1 MAHYLNILRSIV
13 FYFILTLWIL
23 IFPTLLTPIR
33 WLKPEFSKTIAF
45 YWLKGVVVLARI
57 ICGIRYALKGQ
68 ENIPH
73 EAAIFACQ
81 HQSAWETF
89 LFPTILHLPMMVV
102 KIELLRIPIFG
113 AYLKYIGM
121 AAIDRKAG
129 VSALTQITNKAKSAL
144 SQGRNVLVFPEGTRI
159 APGSRGKIQAG
170 IAALYENCSAPIIPV
185 THNAGLLWPKTNL
198 IKKPGL
204 VTVTFH
210 PALPKNLSKTELF
223 EKLNGLYYN

>member
-1 MAHYLNILRSIV
+1 MAVLLNSIRAAV
-13 FYFILTLWIL
+13 FYIAITVWILT
-23 IFPTLLTPIR
+23 FPIILTPLR
-33 WLKPEFSKTIAF
+33 WLKPEFAKTIAF

-57 ICGIRYALKGQ
+57 ICGIRYELKGR
-68 ENIPH
+68 ENIPQ

-89 LFPTILHLPMMVV
+89 LFPTILQLPMMVV
-102 KIELLRIPIFG
+102 KVELLRIPIFG
-113 AYLKYIGM
+113 DYLRYIGM

-129 VSALTQITNKAKSAL
+129 ISALNQITDKAKAAL
-144 SQGRNVLVFPEGTRI
+144 AAGRNVLVFPEGTRI
-159 APGSRGKIQAG
+159 APGARGKIQSG

-185 THNAGLLWPKTNL
+185 THNAGLFWPKTSL

-223 EKLNGLYYN
+223 EKLSTLFYS

>member
-1 MAHYLNILRSIV
+1 MAIFLNGFRALV
-13 FYFILTLWIL
+13 FYFLLTLWLL
-23 IFPTLLTPIR
+23 IFPTILTPLR

-45 YWLKGVVVLARI
+45 IWLKGVVILARV
-57 ICGIRYALKGQ
+57 ICGIRYELKGK
-68 ENIPH
+68 ENIPD

-129 VSALTQITNKAKSAL
+129 VSALNQITDKAKSAL
-144 SQGRNVLVFPEGTRI
+144 ATGRNVLVFPEGTRV
-159 APGSRGKIQAG
+159 AYGERGRIQAG
-170 IAALYENCSAPIIPV
+170 IIALYENCSAPVIPV
-185 THNAGLLWPKTNL
+185 SHNAGVLWPKNSF
-198 IKKPGL
+198 IKKPGT
-204 VTVTFH
+204 VTVIFH
-210 PALPKNLSKTELF
+210 PTLPKNLSKAELS
-223 EKLNGLYYN
+223 EKLSTLYYS

>member
-1 MAHYLNILRSIV
+1 MATIVNGFRAVAFYIL
-13 FYFILTLWIL
+13 LTLWLI
-23 IFPTLLTPIR
+23 IFPTLLTPLR

-45 YWLKGVVVLARI
+45 IWLKGAVVLARVV
-57 ICGIRYALKGQ
+57 CGIRYEIKGQ
-68 ENIPH
+68 ENIPT

-89 LFPTILHLPMMVV
+89 LFPTILQLPMMVV

-113 AYLKYIGM
+113 AYMRYIGF

-129 VSALTQITNKAKSAL
+129 VSALNQITDKAKAAL
-144 SQGRNVLVFPEGTRI
+144 AAGRNVLVFPEGTRI
-159 APGSRGKIQAG
+159 AYGERGKIQAG
-170 IAALYENCSAPIIPV
+170 IFALYENCSAPIIPV
-185 THNAGLLWPKTNL
+185 SHNAGLVWPKNSF

-210 PALPKNLSKTELF
+210 PPVPKNLSKAELF
-223 EKLNGLYYN
+223 EKLSGIYYN